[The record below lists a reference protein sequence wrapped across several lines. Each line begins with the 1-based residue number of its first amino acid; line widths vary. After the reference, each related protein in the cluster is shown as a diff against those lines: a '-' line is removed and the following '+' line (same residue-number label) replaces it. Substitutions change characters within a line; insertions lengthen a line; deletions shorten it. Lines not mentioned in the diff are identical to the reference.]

1 MILER
6 LNVSRIIFENLDC
19 FRGTLILVSLKD
31 VVDALLDQTSKLL
44 ISLNSRFN
52 HQKQLLLPNAS

>member
-1 MILER
+1 MVLER
-6 LNVSRIIFENLDC
+6 FNVSRILFENLDC